1 VPIAIYRFLS
11 LPGALNYGQALALST
26 ILMAVCTTGIVAIE
40 RLRVA
45 DVGEF

>member
-1 VPIAIYRFLS
+1 MRFLS

-26 ILMAVCTTGIVAIE
+26 LLMAVCAGGMLGIE
-40 RLRVA
+40 RLRIA